1 MGDLELLGYH
11 RIITSSETRER
22 LQHPAGL
29 SQLCQRPVGLHCPAV
44 APSQQ
49 QANGGVL
56 WAAVC
61 LRAGS
66 GSNLLS
72 SSIISSPVAMNT
84 PPHQAHWDLLAMP
97 QGGELESYREAVDV
111 LGEEPYL
118 CHGAFRRCH
127 L

>member
-1 MGDLELLGYH
+1 MEEFFGLLCA
-11 RIITSSETRER
+11 S
-22 LQHPAGL
+22 GL
-29 SQLCQRPVGLHCPAV
+29 AQV
-44 APSQQ
+44 
-49 QANGGVL
+49 
-56 WAAVC
+56 
-61 LRAGS
+61 
-66 GSNLLS
+66 LS

-118 CHGAFRRCH
+118 CHGAFGRCH